1 MVLGW
6 QDSKYPATRDD
17 RHTHAHNCTRT
28 IVDGL
33 SAVDRLADNRNP
45 GSLTA
50 GRDIRSGHSDRS
62 PGGPATG
69 RYRDRPLQAATGTS
83 YGPVTTH
90 RPLADPVTME
100 TGNPTW
106 PRLGA
111 NPGAP
116 RVGPTGLTAVIW
128 ETGPTTG
135 FRLVYV
141 ADHRRAHPV
150 DRRCEVTMATMV
162 FPRVI
167 LFYTQAPAVH
177 QE

>member
-1 MVLGW
+1 M
-6 QDSKYPATRDD
+6 
-17 RHTHAHNCTRT
+17 
-28 IVDGL
+28 
-33 SAVDRLADNRNP
+33 
-45 GSLTA
+45 
-50 GRDIRSGHSDRS
+50 
-62 PGGPATG
+62 
-69 RYRDRPLQAATGTS
+69 QAATGTS